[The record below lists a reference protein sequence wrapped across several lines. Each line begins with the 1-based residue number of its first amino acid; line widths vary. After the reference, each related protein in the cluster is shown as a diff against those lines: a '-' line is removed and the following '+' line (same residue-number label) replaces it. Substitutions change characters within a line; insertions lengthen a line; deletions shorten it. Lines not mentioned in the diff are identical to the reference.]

1 MSKQQQQ
8 QLSYICKDSQNQ
20 KGQGQ
25 SYRRMNNNQNNF
37 DDKNGQNQKKQNK
50 YNRRNNSQEKQ
61 QNWQNPQS
69 QSVIARAQIN
79 QPLNKIYDSQTLISA
94 FQENLQPPKEFEEFI
109 ENIPHLFSKVSQKP
123 LISSQTLF
131 IQSDDDE
138 PQWMQSNDNFQILDI
153 ENEIEKKRIEY
164 QKQHGTYEKKQEQK
178 SKKQNEVIQ
187 EEISELQQAK
197 EKYRQLRE
205 QEEKQL
211 QVANETKAKLQ
222 ELFSYSELEQP
233 KSANPS
239 INSQVLSVEEV
250 EKQVLAS
257 TNNKYKD
264 IIKVE
269 QPQQKPENYFS
280 NFNNNETDDFFEQ
293 LEEMGI
299 HIQRKQ
305 QVPLQPTVKISRD
318 KIKTTPFSLQAQL
331 HSRSAKESL
340 WYYID
345 DFGKIQGAFTT
356 ENMDQWFQHKY
367 LKAKLNISWEVP
379 GKWITLEQYLINL
392 DQIEKKLLD
401 PKGAMDPLTLKTNI
415 NNINNIQLNNLQ
427 QLQQMNAFNINS
439 FQNQQMNAY
448 QYQVNNN
455 QYQPYQTQQMNN
467 LKNNVNKKKNN
478 NANNNN
484 GKAQQYNK
492 YDYQKNNQSLY

>member
-20 KGQGQ
+20 KTQGQ
-25 SYRRMNNNQNNF
+25 NYRRINNNQNNF
-37 DDKNGQNQKKQNK
+37 DDKNAQNQKKQNK

-61 QNWQNPQS
+61 QNQQNPSS
-69 QSVIARAQIN
+69 QSVIVRAQIN

-94 FQENLQPPKEFEEFI
+94 FQELLEPPKEIEEFL
-109 ENIPHLFSKVSQKP
+109 EKIPHLFSKASQKP
-123 LISSQTLF
+123 LISSQISF
-131 IQSDDDE
+131 SHIDEDE

-164 QKQHGTYEKKQEQK
+164 QKQHGTFEKKQELK
-178 SKKQNEVIQ
+178 SKKQSEFIQ
-187 EEISELQQAK
+187 EEISELQLAK

-222 ELFSYSELEQP
+222 ELFSYSELEQS
-233 KSANPS
+233 KSVNPS
-239 INSQVLSVEEV
+239 INSQILSVEEV
-250 EKQVLAS
+250 EKQVLANN
-257 TNNKYKD
+257 NNKQTEK
-264 IIKVE
+264 ILIE
-269 QPQQKPENYFS
+269 QPQLKIENYFS

-305 QVPLQPTVKISRD
+305 QVPLQPVVKITRE
-318 KIKTTPFSLQAQL
+318 KITTTPFSLQAQL
-331 HSRSAKESL
+331 HTRSPQESL

-345 DFGKIQGAFTT
+345 NFGKIQGGFTT

-401 PKGAMDPLTLKTNI
+401 PKCAMDPLTLKTNI

-439 FQNQQMNAY
+439 FQNQQMNTF
-448 QYQVNNN
+448 QYQQINNN
-455 QYQPYQTQQMNN
+455 QYNQYQNQQMNN
-467 LKNNVNKKKNN
+467 QQNNVNKKKK
-478 NANNNN
+478 NNNN
-484 GKAQQYNK
+484 GKVQQYNNK
-492 YDYQKNNQSLY
+492 QDYQKYNQSLY